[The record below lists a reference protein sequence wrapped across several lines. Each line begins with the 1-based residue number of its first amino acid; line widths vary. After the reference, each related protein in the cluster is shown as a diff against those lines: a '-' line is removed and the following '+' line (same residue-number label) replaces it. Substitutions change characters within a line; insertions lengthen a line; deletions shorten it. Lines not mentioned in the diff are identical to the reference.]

1 MTFTMLGRCN
11 RTGEIGL
18 SSATT
23 SIAVG
28 ARLGQWFR
36 ANGKQWI
43 VASQAVARPGLGWE
57 AGDLLTAGVGYDA
70 LEGELAKSDS
80 HLSYRQLGVLD
91 SNGHNWVFTGADNHA
106 WMGHAATEGGVALGN
121 MLAGEATVA
130 GMIAGFDSDPDA
142 SLAERL
148 LRAIEGGRDGGGQAD
163 EGVHQPEL
171 SAFVRVLDTNGDAHV
186 YGSGGRTPVLD
197 LRVDHD
203 PDAVT
208 ALRQVFEAARPLRE
222 AYEQRASD
230 PIGYLKTGGSWE
242 TEA

>member
-1 MTFTMLGRCN
+1 MTFTMLGRCE

-23 SIAVG
+23 SLAVG
-28 ARLGQWFR
+28 ARLGQRFH
-36 ANGKQWI
+36 AHDKQWI

-57 AGDLLTAGVGYDA
+57 AGDLLTAGIGHDN
-70 LEGELAKSDS
+70 LEGELAKLDP

-91 SNGHNWVFTGADNHA
+91 SDGHSWVYTGADNHA
-106 WMGHAATEGGVALGN
+106 WMGHATTRGGVALGN
-121 MLAGEATVA
+121 MLAGEKTVT
-130 GMIAGFDSDPDA
+130 GMIAGFDRDPGA

-148 LRAIEGGRDGGGQAD
+148 MRAIEGGRDGGGQAED
-163 EGVHQPEL
+163 GVHLPEL
-171 SAFVRVLDTNGDAHV
+171 SAFVRVFKADGDAHV

-208 ALRQVFEAARPLRE
+208 TLRRVFEAARPLRA
-222 AYEQRASD
+222 AYEQRARD
-230 PIGYLKTGGSWE
+230 PVAYLETGGSWE

>member
-28 ARLGQWFR
+28 ARLGQWFQ
-36 ANGKQWI
+36 ADGKQWI

-70 LEGELAKSDS
+70 LEGELAKRDD
-80 HLSYRQLGVLD
+80 HLAYRQLGVLD
-91 SNGHNWVFTGADNHA
+91 SDGKNWVYTGADNHD
-106 WMGHAATEGGVALGN
+106 WMGHATTEGGVALGN
-121 MLAGEATVA
+121 MLAGESTVA
-130 GMIAGFDSDPDA
+130 GMVAGFESDPSA
-142 SLAERL
+142 GLAERL

-171 SAFVRVLDTNGDAHV
+171 SAFVRVFDADGDAHV
-186 YGSGGRTPVLD
+186 YGSGGRSPVLD

-208 ALRQVFEAARPLRE
+208 ALRRVFEAARPLRG
-222 AYEQRASD
+222 AYEQRARD
-230 PIGYLKTGGSWE
+230 PIAYLKTGGSWE